1 MRQSNGIALL
11 AAGRNI
17 CGFGLAR
24 LLLVLCCLACVSAH
38 AEPSLWSVE
47 DPKTKARL
55 YLFGSIHFGVET
67 LYPLPKHVT
76 RAFSQSDAL
85 AVELDLSSIDSSEA
99 SKVLHSVGRLPD
111 GGRIRDQLT
120 ENAWQSLNRVA
131 RSLELP
137 VESLE
142 RFQPW
147 LIAVQLTAAQ
157 VRRSGFSE
165 GYGVDRYFL
174 TLAKHPLAPK
184 PIIQLETF
192 EQQMS
197 LFGGLSPAQQ
207 ALFLEQTLL
216 ELEFAENM
224 LGSIIEAWNAGDEI
238 ELETLITDAFLTDG
252 SEQLYER
259 IFVQRNQRMEIRLV
273 QSLEEQETLFV
284 VVGAGHIIG
293 PDGLKQRFVDRGY
306 IVEQVES
313 DGLF

>member
-1 MRQSNGIALL
+1 MSHSNPLARTAL
-11 AAGRNI
+11 AQGVWVR
-17 CGFGLAR
+17 CVVR
-24 LLLVLCCLACVSAH
+24 LLLIACCLASISSNA
-38 AEPSLWSVE
+38 APLLWSVE
-47 DPKTKARL
+47 DPKTKAKL

-76 RAFSQSDAL
+76 SAFSQSDAL

-99 SKVLHSVGRLPD
+99 SRVLHSVGRLPD
-111 GGRIRDQLT
+111 GDRIRDQLS
-120 ENAWQSLNRVA
+120 EKSWQSLNRVA

-137 VESLE
+137 VEALE
-142 RFQPW
+142 RLQPW

-174 TLAKHPLAPK
+174 TLAKHPVAPK
-184 PIIQLETF
+184 PIIELETF

-197 LFGGLSPAQQ
+197 LFGGLTAKQQ
-207 ALFLEQTLL
+207 ALFLEQTLEDL
-216 ELEFAENM
+216 ELAEHM
-224 LGSIIEAWNAGDEI
+224 LGSIIEAWSAGDEI
-238 ELETLITDAFLTDG
+238 QLETLITDAFQTEG
-252 SEQLYER
+252 SELLYER
-259 IFVQRNQRMEIRLV
+259 IFVQRNQKMEARLV
-273 QSLEEQETLFV
+273 RSLEKQETLFV

-306 IVEQVES
+306 VVKIVEG